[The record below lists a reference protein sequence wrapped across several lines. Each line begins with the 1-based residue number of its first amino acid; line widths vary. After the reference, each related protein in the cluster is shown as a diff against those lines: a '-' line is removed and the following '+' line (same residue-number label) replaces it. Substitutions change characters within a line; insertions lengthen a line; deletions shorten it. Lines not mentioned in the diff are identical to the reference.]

1 MGLPKGEAV
10 GPAKPGRWG
19 MDPARSR
26 ESNADFAAALLALAE
41 AKAEDSVGVPGL
53 GLKGLVEGVGRD
65 GLAKSELTDM
75 SPAGVEEGEKREG
88 RVPARARRVDV

>member
-26 ESNADFAAALLALAE
+26 ESNADFAAALLAFAE
-41 AKAEDSVGVPGL
+41 AKAEDSVGAPGL

-65 GLAKSELTDM
+65 GLAKSELQ
-75 SPAGVEEGEKREG
+75 V
-88 RVPARARRVDV
+88 